1 MKKLSI
7 KTRLLGG
14 FICVIVLSAIMTVIS
29 IFSLSSTQNNY
40 ETTINGPIT
49 DTTTLIKSRLHLNI
63 LGKYVRDMIIQD
75 DYAKY
80 ESVFR
85 ETQADLEEE
94 ITTLKEEYGSSVSE
108 VNQYYDKVTTWISE
122 ADRVIVYLQSNADE
136 EAKNLLVNS
145 CIPLLAEVAEVAEAL
160 ESNLHTQQVAALEH
174 NETSATA
181 ASLLVTVLL
190 IASIIISLIFA
201 VFITRSITEPIREV
215 QKVARRMSEGDL
227 SGEINY
233 YSTDI
238 VGELADDVRLSLKTL
253 AAYIADI
260 SLVTGEM
267 ANGNFT
273 VHLSQD
279 FKGEFRDI
287 QSAIETLT
295 RNMSDTIIKVNNTA
309 NKVSAN
315 AEQVSSGS
323 QALAQG
329 ATEQA
334 SSVEELSAT
343 ITEISQQITKNAEN
357 AREASKKSQK
367 AGDQID
373 ISNEQMHEMM
383 AAMSEITEKS
393 QEISKIIKT
402 IDDIAFQTNILALN
416 AAVEA
421 ARAGSAGKGFA
432 VVAEEVRDLAGKSAQ
447 AAKNTSELIAHSTDA
462 VHIGTEI
469 AQNTADVLGGVVNS
483 IQSVTDAIDHIA
495 AVSNEQSESV
505 EQVAEGINQ
514 ISLVVQSNSATAEEG
529 AAASEQ
535 LSAEA
540 ACLKE
545 LVDQFTLA

>member
-273 VHLSQD
+273 VHL
-279 FKGEFRDI
+279 
-287 QSAIETLT
+287 
-295 RNMSDTIIKVNNTA
+295 
-309 NKVSAN
+309 
-315 AEQVSSGS
+315 
-323 QALAQG
+323 
-329 ATEQA
+329 
-334 SSVEELSAT
+334 
-343 ITEISQQITKNAEN
+343 
-357 AREASKKSQK
+357 
-367 AGDQID
+367 
-373 ISNEQMHEMM
+373 
-383 AAMSEITEKS
+383 
-393 QEISKIIKT
+393 
-402 IDDIAFQTNILALN
+402 
-416 AAVEA
+416 
-421 ARAGSAGKGFA
+421 
-432 VVAEEVRDLAGKSAQ
+432 
-447 AAKNTSELIAHSTDA
+447 
-462 VHIGTEI
+462 
-469 AQNTADVLGGVVNS
+469 
-483 IQSVTDAIDHIA
+483 
-495 AVSNEQSESV
+495 
-505 EQVAEGINQ
+505 
-514 ISLVVQSNSATAEEG
+514 
-529 AAASEQ
+529 
-535 LSAEA
+535 
-540 ACLKE
+540 
-545 LVDQFTLA
+545 